1 MGTITRTFANNI
13 TTSGVFKPTA
23 FNNASFDN
31 VTAVPSGAIEGGNMV
46 LLSTQTA
53 SASASISFTTGIDST
68 YKEYMFIFN
77 NIHPQ
82 TDTVY
87 FQMNLSTD
95 SGSTYNVA
103 KTTTF
108 FRAQHLES
116 GSSNVF
122 EYVTDD
128 DLAQSTSYQRINNL
142 MGADADQNVSGY
154 MQLFNPSDTTY
165 VKHFMSVANST
176 FTNSEA
182 SANLYMA
189 GYGNTTSAINAINF
203 KMSSG
208 NIDDGIIKMYGVAK
222 S

>member
-1 MGTITRTFANNI
+1 
-13 TTSGVFKPTA
+13 
-23 FNNASFDN
+23 
-31 VTAVPSGAIEGGNMV
+31 MV

-68 YKEYMFIFN
+68 YKEYMFVFN

-82 TDTVY
+82 TDTVN
-87 FQMNLSTD
+87 FTFNLSTD
-95 SGSTYNVA
+95 GGSNYNVT

-116 GSSNVF
+116 GAASVF
-122 EYVTDD
+122 EYVSGD
-128 DLAQSTSYQRINNL
+128 DLVQSTSYQYIGNL
-142 MGADADQNVSGY
+142 MGADADQCISGY
-154 MQLFNPSDTTY
+154 LHLFNPSDTTY

-176 FTNSEA
+176 FTDSEA

-189 GYGNTTSAINAINF
+189 GYGNTTSAINAIDF

-208 NIDDGIIKMYGVAK
+208 NIDDGTIQLFGIK
-222 S
+222 

>member
-1 MGTITRTFANNI
+1 MAINFANNSSLANI
-13 TTSGVFKPTA
+13 TALPGSITSGALTLV
-23 FNNASFDN
+23 S
-31 VTAVPSGAIEGGNMV
+31 S
-46 LLSTQTA
+46 QTA
-53 SASASISFTTGIDST
+53 SASASIEFSMDST
-68 YKEYMFIFN
+68 YNSYVFKFI

-95 SGSTYNVA
+95 GGSTYNVT

-116 GSSNVF
+116 GAASVF
-122 EYVTDD
+122 EYVGSE
-128 DLAQSTSYQRINNL
+128 DLAQSTSVQVINNL

-154 MQLFNPSDTTY
+154 MQIFNPSSTTY
-165 VKHFMSVANST
+165 VKHFLSVVNST
-176 FTNSEA
+176 FTDSEA

-189 GYGNTTSAINAINF
+189 GYGNTTSAINSIKF
-203 KMSSG
+203 EMSSG
-208 NIDDGIIKMYGVAK
+208 NIDDGIIKMYGV